1 MGVGVLLKERDR
13 LAKRAPSEFPRVH
26 CAYNE
31 RQAIKELLEV
41 EVQLE
46 EMKDLPDLFLHSMS
60 YPVMGLF
67 PSKPMVHLRVMVRA
81 FTSLISISGGSGGS
95 VWSTEN
101 LG

>member
-46 EMKDLPDLFLHSMS
+46 EM
-60 YPVMGLF
+60 
-67 PSKPMVHLRVMVRA
+67 
-81 FTSLISISGGSGGS
+81 
-95 VWSTEN
+95 
-101 LG
+101 